1 MNETPAPQ
9 LPNEDALFGDVST
22 LIDSARRRAAAAVN
36 SELVM
41 LCWSVGT
48 RVREEVLRGGERG
61 EYGARVVRG
70 LASRLTGRYG
80 RGYTYTNLTRM
91 MKLAALY
98 HDPQIVATLSQ
109 QLGWSHFVEILALND
124 SDRRDFYT
132 TFTAHERWSV
142 RTLRG
147 KIDDKLYERT
157 LAAGTTVNQLQT
169 EIEALRESGTMT
181 PALAFRD
188 PYLLDF
194 LDLPAEHTE
203 AELERAILDEMQRF
217 LLELGAGFAFVA
229 RQKRIAVDGED
240 YYLDLLFYHVK
251 LRCYFAVELKTR
263 KLQPGD
269 KGQMELYCAWL
280 DRHERDPSDN
290 PTLGLV
296 LCAAKGA
303 EQVELL
309 GLGEG
314 AIRAAQ
320 YLTAG
325 VREEMQRRLAAAS
338 ESAGS
343 EKGPHR

>member
-9 LPNEDALFGDVST
+9 LPSEDALFGDVST

-41 LCWSVGT
+41 LYWSVGT
-48 RVREEVLRGGERG
+48 RVREDVLDFERGGYG
-61 EYGARVVRG
+61 EAVLKN
-70 LASRLTGRYG
+70 LAARLTVAYG
-80 RGYTYTNLTRM
+80 RGFGWRNLFNMVRM
-91 MKLAALY
+91 AAIYPDRRIL
-98 HDPQIVATLSQ
+98 QTLSAI
-109 QLGWSHFVEILALND
+109 LTWSHFVQLTNLDDAE
-124 SDRRDFYT
+124 RRDFYA
-132 TFTAHERWSV
+132 TFAAHERWSV

-181 PALAFRD
+181 PTLAFRD

-194 LDLPAEHTE
+194 LGLPAEHTE

-229 RQKRIAVDGED
+229 RQKRIVVDGED

-338 ESAGS
+338 ESAGP
-343 EKGPHR
+343 EKGPNR